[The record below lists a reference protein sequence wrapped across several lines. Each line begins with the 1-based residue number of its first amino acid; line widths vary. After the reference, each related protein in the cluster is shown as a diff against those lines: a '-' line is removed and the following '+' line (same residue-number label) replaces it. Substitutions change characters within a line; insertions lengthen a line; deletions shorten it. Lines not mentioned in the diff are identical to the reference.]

1 MGKFPNLFAEA
12 LWGRGLQ
19 GFADGDAVLNGQPFY
34 FFHVMRSGG
43 GLVLW
48 EDSQGFVYCVD
59 CSPHE
64 WDEML
69 AEEAKLQ
76 EGYY

>member
-1 MGKFPNLFAEA
+1 MSKFPNSLAEA
-12 LWGRGLQ
+12 LWGRGLE

-34 FFHVMRSGG
+34 FFRMMRQGE

-48 EDSQGFVYCVD
+48 EDSQGFVSCVP

-76 EGYY
+76 GGDY